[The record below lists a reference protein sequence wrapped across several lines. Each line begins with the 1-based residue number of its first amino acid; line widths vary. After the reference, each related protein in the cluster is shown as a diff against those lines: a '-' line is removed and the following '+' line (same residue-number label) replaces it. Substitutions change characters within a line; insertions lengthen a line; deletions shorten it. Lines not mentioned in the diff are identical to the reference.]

1 VGDREPQAI
10 TVPTV
15 SITPIS
21 AADHGSLAALFR
33 AVAAAPAIGPG
44 VRLQPGDLL
53 DDEYQIERELGAGGM
68 GVVYLARDRT
78 LDRPV
83 AIKLHRRQPGDD
95 LERYLAEAM
104 ALARIGHPGVVAVFR
119 AGVCRGQVY
128 MAMEH
133 VAGGNLREWLA
144 ARPRSTREIVDAFVQ
159 AGRGLAAAHAA
170 GLVHCDFKPDNVL
183 VGDDGRVRVGDFGL
197 ARATAAQPPGDASA
211 DAGEPVIV
219 AGTPLYMAPEQ
230 HRGEEVGPATDQ
242 FAFCAALWE
251 ALCGEPPFR
260 GGSVAAIARAATA
273 GPPQPPPALPRRL
286 RGLIARG
293 LAPRAAD
300 RFPDM
305 DALLARLAATQRR
318 RRWPWLLAAAAALAL
333 AAALIVPRLH
343 AAAPAEAA
351 DPCAT
356 AADAIDQVWN
366 PGQRAAIERALRDP
380 ARPWTT
386 PQWQAID
393 SQLDT
398 YAADW
403 RRRRV
408 AACRGAATEGPERA
422 AARAVCL
429 DDQRDSLRAA
439 AAVIAQARAEQLAV
453 VDHAIEGLQPPSWC
467 EGDRML
473 SLPLGAVTSD
483 PAVTTL
489 RAHLRDA
496 RALVWAGRLDAA
508 GQMLDDVAH
517 GGGGRLP
524 ALAAQF
530 EMLRGVIAMARQ
542 QPEAERHLRAA
553 YVAARRSQDVVAA
566 VDAAA
571 GMSRWLADI
580 SGRPA
585 DAELWAD
592 LSLSEAEGA
601 HDQAMLVTGLDAMA
615 LVRELQG
622 RFGEALAL
630 RRRQLDAALH
640 LYGERDLRSIDA
652 LNSLAAVQDGMGD
665 PAAAIPNYERALAAQ
680 DALLGPE
687 HPAAAMIDANLGLA
701 RSSLGEHARAVEL
714 LRRAVALGE
723 RDDADG
729 LDTAYSRLNLGV
741 ALDAQGDR
749 AGAIASLRRAQ
760 PVIEKQLGADH
771 PDVALV
777 LQALGNAL
785 AVTGDLAGAEQA
797 LGRALAIT
805 SKALGAGHPN
815 TALAKANLADVI
827 ARRGRIGQG
836 RALAAEAV
844 AALAGGDARTELI
857 HALTVQGRIELRA
870 GRRRDALVP
879 LRRALELAGAV
890 QRDPEIAA
898 GIRSLLAEAGE

>member
-1 VGDREPQAI
+1 MGDREPQAI

-260 GGSVAAIARAATA
+260 GGSVAAIARAASA
-273 GPPQPPPALPRRL
+273 GPPPPPAALPRRL

-318 RRWPWLLAAAAALAL
+318 RRWPWLLAAAAGLAL
-333 AAALIVPRLH
+333 AAVLIVPRLR
-343 AAAPAEAA
+343 APA
-351 DPCAT
+351 
-356 AADAIDQVWN
+356 
-366 PGQRAAIERALRDP
+366 
-380 ARPWTT
+380 
-386 PQWQAID
+386 
-393 SQLDT
+393 S
-398 YAADW
+398 
-403 RRRRV
+403 
-408 AACRGAATEGPERA
+408 
-422 AARAVCL
+422 
-429 DDQRDSLRAA
+429 
-439 AAVIAQARAEQLAV
+439 
-453 VDHAIEGLQPPSWC
+453 
-467 EGDRML
+467 
-473 SLPLGAVTSD
+473 
-483 PAVTTL
+483 
-489 RAHLRDA
+489 
-496 RALVWAGRLDAA
+496 
-508 GQMLDDVAH
+508 
-517 GGGGRLP
+517 
-524 ALAAQF
+524 
-530 EMLRGVIAMARQ
+530 
-542 QPEAERHLRAA
+542 
-553 YVAARRSQDVVAA
+553 
-566 VDAAA
+566 
-571 GMSRWLADI
+571 
-580 SGRPA
+580 
-585 DAELWAD
+585 
-592 LSLSEAEGA
+592 
-601 HDQAMLVTGLDAMA
+601 
-615 LVRELQG
+615 
-622 RFGEALAL
+622 
-630 RRRQLDAALH
+630 
-640 LYGERDLRSIDA
+640 
-652 LNSLAAVQDGMGD
+652 
-665 PAAAIPNYERALAAQ
+665 
-680 DALLGPE
+680 
-687 HPAAAMIDANLGLA
+687 
-701 RSSLGEHARAVEL
+701 
-714 LRRAVALGE
+714 
-723 RDDADG
+723 
-729 LDTAYSRLNLGV
+729 
-741 ALDAQGDR
+741 
-749 AGAIASLRRAQ
+749 
-760 PVIEKQLGADH
+760 
-771 PDVALV
+771 
-777 LQALGNAL
+777 
-785 AVTGDLAGAEQA
+785 
-797 LGRALAIT
+797 
-805 SKALGAGHPN
+805 
-815 TALAKANLADVI
+815 
-827 ARRGRIGQG
+827 
-836 RALAAEAV
+836 AEA
-844 AALAGGDARTELI
+844 
-857 HALTVQGRIELRA
+857 
-870 GRRRDALVP
+870 
-879 LRRALELAGAV
+879 
-890 QRDPEIAA
+890 
-898 GIRSLLAEAGE
+898 